1 MEYNGWTN
9 WETWNFKL
17 WIDND
22 EEIRKLV
29 EYLMQDW
36 DDEPDQPDPDE
47 GETGDCCNECE
58 YWESQVDVMIDN
70 QIKESKMEKFDPYED
85 ITEEDKELYNN
96 APPATG
102 MVRR

>member
-1 MEYNGWTN
+1 MSKVSEALEPWVYDSFYKG
-9 WETWNFKL
+9 
-17 WIDND
+17 
-22 EEIRKLV
+22 
-29 EYLMQDW
+29 

>member
-1 MEYNGWTN
+1 MMEYNGWTN

-36 DDEPDQPDPDE
+36 DFKPDE
-47 GETGDCCNECE
+47 D
-58 YWESQVDVMIDN
+58 
-70 QIKESKMEKFDPYED
+70 ED
-85 ITEEDKELYNN
+85 EDEDEEDGDGLISDLITL
-96 APPATG
+96 P
-102 MVRR
+102 